1 MNEKIILE
9 MVKPYL
15 NNSMLSYDDFESIF
29 SMLSKKEQYDVT
41 DVLARNNIEL
51 VEEYPD
57 ADDTDDEETVAD
69 SDFEILYDNDIF
81 SDDFDE
87 DDELPQKQ
95 EHEHEYLKVRK
106 VKMSNDQLI
115 RLIQEGSEQAKQDL
129 CLKNY
134 GLVKEWVSKYARLY
148 GNKLDYE
155 DLEQAGMIG
164 MLKAAEKF
172 DFNMYT
178 QFSTYAVWW
187 IKQAIFR
194 TIMDEGFTIRV
205 PVHKMEQIAKVV
217 RADSKFMYELDY
229 YKRLE
234 LIEKETGI
242 PKDTVEQCLM
252 IRMHLLSSS
261 SLDVPVGEEMDTP
274 LVSLVPDEKESNPE
288 DEAAYTLLK
297 EQLAEVLGTLTERE
311 QKVLR
316 LRFGIDDGRQRTLE
330 EVGKEFNVTRER
342 IRQIEAKALRK
353 LRHPSRSRKLKDYME
368 GIF

>member
-15 NNSMLSYDDFESIF
+15 NNSLLSYDDFEGIF
-29 SMLSKKEQYDVT
+29 SMLSKKEQSDVT
-41 DVLARNNIEL
+41 DVLAKNNIEL

-57 ADDTDDEETVAD
+57 LDNSEDEVDDDN
-69 SDFEILYDNDIF
+69 FEILYDNDIF

-87 DDELPQKQ
+87 NDELPKRA
-95 EHEHEYLKVRK
+95 EHEFLKVRK
-106 VKMSNDQLI
+106 VKTSNDQLI

-164 MLKAAEKF
+164 MLRAAEKF
-172 DFNMYT
+172 DLNMYT

-187 IKQAIFR
+187 IKQAISR

-205 PVHKMEQIAKVV
+205 PVHKMEQIAKVI
-217 RADSKFMYELDY
+217 RADGKYIYELDY
-229 YKRLE
+229 YKRLD
-234 LIEKETGI
+234 LIAKETGL
-242 PKDTVEQCLM
+242 PKETVEQCLM
-252 IRMHLLSSS
+252 IRMYLLNSS

-274 LVSLVPDEKESNPE
+274 LVSLVPDDNESNPE
-288 DEAAYTLLK
+288 DEVTYTLLK
-297 EQLAEVLGTLTERE
+297 EQLREVLSTLTERE
-311 QKVLR
+311 QKVIR
-316 LRFGIDDGRQRTLE
+316 LRYGLDDGRQRTLE
-330 EVGKEFNVTRER
+330 EVGKKFNVTRER

>member
-41 DVLARNNIEL
+41 DILARNNIEL
-51 VEEYPD
+51 VEEYLD
-57 ADDTDDEETVAD
+57 SSNSEEDVGDDE
-69 SDFEILYDNDIF
+69 FEILYDNDIF
-81 SDDFDE
+81 TDDFDE
-87 DDELPQKQ
+87 NDEPPKK
-95 EHEHEYLKVRK
+95 EEHEYLKVRK
-106 VKMSNDQLI
+106 VKTSNNQLI

-134 GLVKEWVSKYARLY
+134 GLVKEWVAKYARLY

-164 MLKAAEKF
+164 MLRAAEKF
-172 DFNMYT
+172 DFSMDT

-194 TIMDEGFTIRV
+194 TVMDEGFTIRV
-205 PVHKMEQIAKVV
+205 PVHKMEQVAKVV
-217 RADSKFMYELDY
+217 RADSKFIYELDY
-229 YKRLE
+229 HKRLG
-234 LIEKETGI
+234 LIEKETGL
-242 PKDTVEQCLM
+242 PKKTIEQCLM
-252 IRMHLLSSS
+252 IRQYFLNSS

-274 LVSLVPDEKESNPE
+274 LVSLIQDENEIRPE
-288 DEAAYTLLK
+288 DEATYTHLR
-297 EQLAEVLGTLTERE
+297 EQLSEALGTLTERE
-311 QKVLR
+311 QRVIK
-316 LRFGIDDGRQRTLE
+316 LRFGLDDGRAMTLE
-330 EVGKEFNVTRER
+330 EVGREFNVTRER

-353 LRHPSRSRKLKDYME
+353 LRHPSRSRKFRDYME